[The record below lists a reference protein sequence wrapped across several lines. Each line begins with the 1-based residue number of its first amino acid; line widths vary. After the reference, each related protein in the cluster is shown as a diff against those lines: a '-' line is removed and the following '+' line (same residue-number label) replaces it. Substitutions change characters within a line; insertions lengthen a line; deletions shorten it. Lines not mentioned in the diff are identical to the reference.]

1 MTQEMQAEVHVSQ
14 IAYLMI
20 QELEN
25 ATQKFGPFNSVH
37 EGYAVILEE
46 LDELWAAIKDKKS
59 NDEAL
64 LKEAIQVGAMAM
76 RFVYDLIDWE
86 AK

>member
-1 MTQEMQAEVHVSQ
+1 MEEEVLSQ
-14 IAYLMI
+14 ICRLMVL
-20 QELEN
+20 ELKS
-25 ATQKFGPFNSVH
+25 ATRKFGPFNSVH